1 MIKLIQPGT
10 EFFNEYSNNNL
21 FYIDKTP
28 FIKNVFKEGQGKVFL
43 ITRPRRFGKT
53 LKMSTFYEFLR
64 INPKDPNNAEDT
76 SYQEALFKDTKIFED
91 KEFCSEYMGKF
102 PVIFIT
108 LKSVEGPTYEKAF
121 LKLGSIIKE
130 VIENN
135 FLYLFN
141 SEKLLESEKEKLKK
155 ISSENYFSNDWL
167 NAIRNKELISS
178 LNIDQAETIEEN
190 LQNSLTF
197 LTKCL
202 SNHHGVNPIVL
213 IDEYDVPFSKARAY
227 GYYDEI
233 KSLMSGLLGKLL
245 KTNSYLGK
253 AVLTGCL
260 RAAKESIFTGLNNFV
275 LNTVQSDDFELSQ
288 AIGFTETEV
297 NQVLDYYNL
306 SDYKNMVK
314 ENYNGYYFGEVTM
327 YCPWDVM
334 NFCNN
339 NYKKILNKTNQRILA
354 DNHWINSSSND
365 IIKEFMGFIS
375 TEAIDKMQQLVD
387 GESIIAT
394 IKDSLCYGDLD
405 SHSEDDFWTL
415 LLYTGYLTINPNYK
429 SDKKYEYEL
438 RIPNSEIRE
447 CFNEKILEYF
457 STNPNMQNHANDFI
471 KALFN
476 GDNKTVEQ
484 NLTALLK
491 KYVSIRDFATK
502 APAENYYHG
511 FLNGLLI
518 ERADIIKTH
527 VSNVESGDGYVDLI
541 LESLDGKTAV
551 VIEIKQSKERKDSKI
566 EVCQKALEQIK
577 EKHYA
582 DEYISNLDYKSV
594 YIYGMCF
601 HKKLCSVLVEQ
612 VK

>member
-1 MIKLIQPGT
+1 MKTISPSRESFEKLIT
-10 EFFNEYSNNNL
+10 NNN
-21 FYIDKTP
+21 YYVDKTHL
-28 FIKNVFKEGQGKVFL
+28 IKTVFKTEQSDVLL

-53 LKMSTFYEFLR
+53 LTMSTFYEFLR
-64 INPKDPNNAEDT
+64 INPKDPNNADDT

-108 LKSVEGPTYEKAF
+108 LKSVEGPTFEEAF
-121 LKLGSIIKE
+121 KQLGYIICNLVNQFVYLVSSNKLSNNDKENLLKLSNTNYYSKGLYKALSLLNDSESIQIDNFNEIKSN
-130 VIENN
+130 VI
-135 FLYLFN
+135 L
-141 SEKLLESEKEKLKK
+141 
-155 ISSENYFSNDWL
+155 
-167 NAIRNKELISS
+167 
-178 LNIDQAETIEEN
+178 
-190 LQNSLTF
+190 SLTF

-202 SNHHGVNPIVL
+202 STHHGVNPIVL
-213 IDEYDVPFSKARAY
+213 IDEYDVPFSKARTN

-233 KSLMSGLLGKLL
+233 KSLMSGLLGNLL
-245 KTNSYLGK
+245 KTNPYLGK

-275 LNTVQSDDFELSQ
+275 LNTVKSDDLDFSQ
-288 AIGFTETEV
+288 AIGFSETEV
-297 NQVLDYYNL
+297 NQVLDYYSL
-306 SDYKNMVK
+306 SNYKDMVK
-314 ENYNGYYFGEVTM
+314 ENYNGYYFGEVPM

-339 NYKKILNKTNQRILA
+339 NYKKILNKTNQDIIA
-354 DNHWINSSSND
+354 DNHWINSSGND

-375 TEAIDKMQQLVD
+375 PDAIDKMQRLVD

-415 LLYTGYLTINPNYK
+415 LLYTGYLTTNPNFK
-429 SDKKYEYEL
+429 SDIDDEYEL
-438 RIPNSEIRE
+438 RIPNQEIKK
-447 CFNEKILEYF
+447 CFKKKILEYF

-476 GDNKTVEQ
+476 GDKDTIEQ
-484 NLTALLK
+484 NLTSLLK

-518 ERADIIKTH
+518 ERADFIKTH
-527 VSNVESGDGYVDLI
+527 VSNIESGDGYVDLI
-541 LESLDGKTAV
+541 LQSLDGKTAV
-551 VIEIKQSKERKDSKI
+551 IIELKQTKERKDSKI
-566 EVCQKALEQIK
+566 AACQKALTQIK
-577 EKHYA
+577 DNHYA
-582 DEYISNLDYKSV
+582 DEYISNLDYQSV

>member
-1 MIKLIQPGT
+1 MIKPIQPGT
-10 EFFNEYSNNNL
+10 EFFSEYSSNNL

-28 FIKNVFKEGQGKVFL
+28 FIKTVFKEGQGKVFL

-53 LKMSTFYEFLR
+53 LTMSTFYEFLR
-64 INPKDPNNAEDT
+64 INPKDPNNADDT

-108 LKSVEGPTYEKAF
+108 LKSVEGPTFEEAFNQLGYIIYDLLSQFTYLISSEKLSNNDKEIF
-121 LKLGSIIKE
+121 LKLSNTNYYSKG
-130 VIENN
+130 
-135 FLYLFN
+135 LYKAI
-141 SEKLLESEKEKLKK
+141 SLL
-155 ISSENYFSNDWL
+155 NDSAPL
-167 NAIRNKELISS
+167 QTDDFNAIKGTITSS
-178 LNIDQAETIEEN
+178 LK
-190 LQNSLTF
+190 F
-197 LTKCL
+197 LTEYLHK
-202 SNHHGVNPIVL
+202 HHGVKPIVL
-213 IDEYDVPFSKARAY
+213 IDEYDVPFSKARTY
-227 GYYDEI
+227 GYYDEM

-518 ERADIIKTH
+518 ERADFIKTH
-527 VSNVESGDGYVDLI
+527 VSNIESGDGYVDLI

>member
-1 MIKLIQPGT
+1 
-10 EFFNEYSNNNL
+10 
-21 FYIDKTP
+21 
-28 FIKNVFKEGQGKVFL
+28 
-43 ITRPRRFGKT
+43 
-53 LKMSTFYEFLR
+53 
-64 INPKDPNNAEDT
+64 
-76 SYQEALFKDTKIFED
+76 
-91 KEFCSEYMGKF
+91 MGKF

-121 LKLGSIIKE
+121 LKLGSIIKNS
-130 VIENN
+130 INN
-135 FLYLFN
+135 DFLYLLN

-178 LNIDQAETIEEN
+178 LNIEQAETIEEN

-213 IDEYDVPFSKARAY
+213 IDEYDVPFSKARTN

-233 KSLMSGLLGKLL
+233 KSLMSGLLGNLL
-245 KTNSYLGK
+245 KTNPYLGK

-260 RAAKESIFTGLNNFV
+260 RAAKESIFTGLNNFKLKTV
-275 LNTVQSDDFELSQ
+275 LDIQEDFSS
-288 AIGFTETEV
+288 AIGFTEEEV

-306 SDYKNMVK
+306 SNYKDMVK
-314 ENYNGYYFGEVTM
+314 ENYNGYYFGRTRM

-334 NFCNN
+334 NFCSDFYKEAQNEEPRITAN
-339 NYKKILNKTNQRILA
+339 NY
-354 DNHWINSSSND
+354 WINSSGND

-375 TEAIDKMQQLVD
+375 SDAIDKMQRLVD
-387 GESIIAT
+387 GECIIAT

-415 LLYTGYLTINPNYK
+415 LLYTGYLTINQDFK

-438 RIPNSEIRE
+438 RIPNLEIRE

-457 STNPNMQNHANDFI
+457 STNPNI
-471 KALFN
+471 KNYTTNFVKGLFT
-476 GDNKTVEQ
+476 GDATSVEN
-484 NLTALLK
+484 NLTLLLN
-491 KYVSIRDFATK
+491 KYVSLRDFATK

-518 ERADIIKTH
+518 ERADFIKTH
-527 VSNVESGDGYVDLI
+527 VSNIESGDGYVDLI
-541 LESLDGKTAV
+541 LQSLDGKTAV
-551 VIEIKQSKERKDSKI
+551 IIELKQTKERKDSKI
-566 EVCQKALEQIK
+566 AACQKALTQIK
-577 EKHYA
+577 DNHYA
-582 DEYISNLDYKSV
+582 DEYISNLDYQSV

>member
-1 MIKLIQPGT
+1 MIKPIQVGT
-10 EFFNEYSNNNL
+10 EFFSEYSNNNL

-28 FIKNVFKEGQGKVFL
+28 FIKTVFKEGQGKVFL

-53 LKMSTFYEFLR
+53 LTMSTFYEFLR
-64 INPKDPNNAEDT
+64 INPKDPNNADDT
-76 SYQEALFKDTKIFED
+76 SYQERLFKDTKVFED
-91 KEFCSEYMGKF
+91 KDFCSEYMGKF

-108 LKSVEGPTYEKAF
+108 LKSVEGPTFELAFKHLTSVLYQVFQNFIYLLSSDKLNLNEKEF
-121 LKLGSIIKE
+121 ILKLSNRNYYSKGLYKAISLLNDSESIQIDDLDDIKSNVE
-130 VIENN
+130 LSLKYLTEY
-135 FLYLFN
+135 LY
-141 SEKLLESEKEKLKK
+141 K
-155 ISSENYFSNDWL
+155 
-167 NAIRNKELISS
+167 
-178 LNIDQAETIEEN
+178 
-190 LQNSLTF
+190 
-197 LTKCL
+197 
-202 SNHHGVNPIVL
+202 HHGVNPIVL
-213 IDEYDVPFSKARAY
+213 IDEYDVPFSKARTND
-227 GYYDEI
+227 YYDEI
-233 KSLMSGLLGKLL
+233 KSLMSGLLGNLL
-245 KTNSYLGK
+245 KTNPYLGK

-275 LNTVQSDDFELSQ
+275 LNTVKSDDLDFCQ
-288 AIGFTETEV
+288 AIGFSETEV
-297 NQVLDYYNL
+297 NQVLDYYSL
-306 SDYKNMVK
+306 SNYKDMVK
-314 ENYNGYYFGEVTM
+314 ENYNGYYFGEVPM

-339 NYKKILNKTNQRILA
+339 NYKKILNKTNQEIIA
-354 DNHWINSSSND
+354 DNHWINSSGND

-375 TEAIDKMQQLVD
+375 PDAIDKMQRLVD

-415 LLYTGYLTINPNYK
+415 LLYTGYLTTNPNFK

-438 RIPNSEIRE
+438 RIPNQEIRE

-457 STNPNMQNHANDFI
+457 LTNTNMQNHANDFI

-476 GDNKTVEQ
+476 GDKDTIEQ
-484 NLTALLK
+484 NLTSLLK

-518 ERADIIKTH
+518 ERADFIKTH
-527 VSNVESGDGYVDLI
+527 VSNIESGDGYVDLI
-541 LESLDGKTAV
+541 LQSLDGKTAV
-551 VIEIKQSKERKDSKI
+551 IIELKQTKERKDSKI
-566 EVCQKALEQIK
+566 AACQKALAQIK
-577 EKHYA
+577 DNHYA
-582 DEYISNLDYKSV
+582 DEYISNLDYQSV